1 VLLCCWLR
9 FRLLPF
15 LPCGCGWMDGCD
27 SDLRSTRTAAAA
39 TGCCCAISE
48 RRGEGKIKTSAA
60 QQSNTAS
67 PKLHQNTNKK
77 TKIQRTKIQQR
88 HGPSREC
95 VPIPLRRAVGSNVA
109 SGFFLFR
116 FLLGP
121 NAARR
126 VYGCVQMTN
135 FVGCNEWQGGGGG
148 SDSVRLGRVG
158 VSE

>member
-1 VLLCCWLR
+1 VLCWLR

-109 SGFFLFR
+109 SGFFFLFR
-116 FLLGP
+116 F
-121 NAARR
+121 
-126 VYGCVQMTN
+126 
-135 FVGCNEWQGGGGG
+135 
-148 SDSVRLGRVG
+148 SSVPMRLVECMDVCADDEFCGL
-158 VSE
+158 

>member
-39 TGCCCAISE
+39 TTGCCCAISE

-67 PKLHQNTNKK
+67 PKLHQSTNKK

-88 HGPSREC
+88 HGPSREG
-95 VPIPLRRAVGSNVA
+95 VPVPLYRAVESNVP
-109 SGFFLFR
+109 SVFFLFSSR
-116 FLLGP
+116 SQ
-121 NAARR
+121 
-126 VYGCVQMTN
+126 YGSLNVCACVQMT
-135 FVGCNEWQGGGGG
+135 GCDE
-148 SDSVRLGRVG
+148 
-158 VSE
+158 